1 MKDKDIRNFKD
12 NLIYYFVFRLLRNF
26 LVQDIILKIYN
37 FKVFGSINK
46 NKTSYFLL
54 KKCEFGDY
62 HELNIIKKFS
72 EKKKI
77 LFLDCG
83 CNYGFYSLYVASLNK
98 KNKVVS
104 IEASKKTLI
113 EFNKNL
119 HLNNLENIN
128 LYNLAISN
136 NDEDDISF
144 NESEKDWES
153 SLSHNEFNSYETT
166 MIKTIKID
174 SLIKNYDLSEFKI
187 IIKLDIEG
195 NEMKAIQGALEL
207 VKKASPLIIIEFS
220 KYIFNKNDNIEYLNF
235 FLINYDYSIYDINYK
250 KKNLKNILMELKK
263 LKKKHKTI
271 GNFYLIKNS
280 SNTLEDFLSYE

>member
-98 KNKVVS
+98 K
-104 IEASKKTLI
+104 
-113 EFNKNL
+113 
-119 HLNNLENIN
+119 
-128 LYNLAISN
+128 
-136 NDEDDISF
+136 
-144 NESEKDWES
+144 
-153 SLSHNEFNSYETT
+153 
-166 MIKTIKID
+166 IK
-174 SLIKNYDLSEFKI
+174 
-187 IIKLDIEG
+187 
-195 NEMKAIQGALEL
+195 
-207 VKKASPLIIIEFS
+207 
-220 KYIFNKNDNIEYLNF
+220 
-235 FLINYDYSIYDINYK
+235 
-250 KKNLKNILMELKK
+250 
-263 LKKKHKTI
+263 
-271 GNFYLIKNS
+271 
-280 SNTLEDFLSYE
+280 